1 MNNEQINEQI
11 NELQKSLRDI
21 LKNSNIDIAY
31 YIRLFENEKQVALEK
46 IIDILGGLCY
56 ISDRD
61 VCLHVETQLET
72 MIKCITL
79 NENYTNLKR
88 SYMSFELPSVY
99 FELKK
104 AYKDFDRS
112 HWMLLAYRILEKY
125 K

>member
-1 MNNEQINEQI
+1 MNNEQIK
-11 NELQKSLRDI
+11 ELQKSLYDS
-21 LKNSNIDIAY
+21 LKISNIDFTY
-31 YIRLFENEKQVALEK
+31 YIRLFEKEKQVALEK

-56 ISDRD
+56 ISDHD

-72 MIKCITL
+72 MIKCIAL

-88 SYMSFELPSVY
+88 SYMSFELPTVY

-112 HWMLLAYRILEKY
+112 YWLSLAYRNLEKFQQGAY
-125 K
+125 

>member
-1 MNNEQINEQI
+1 MN

-21 LKNSNIDIAY
+21 VKNSNIDTAY
-31 YIRLFENEKQVALEK
+31 YIRLFENEKKVALEK
-46 IIDILGGLCY
+46 IIDILGGFCY

-61 VCLHVETQLET
+61 VCSHVETQLET
-72 MIKCITL
+72 MNKCITL

-104 AYKDFDRS
+104 AYKDFDQS
-112 HWMLLAYRILEKY
+112 HWSLLAYRILEKY